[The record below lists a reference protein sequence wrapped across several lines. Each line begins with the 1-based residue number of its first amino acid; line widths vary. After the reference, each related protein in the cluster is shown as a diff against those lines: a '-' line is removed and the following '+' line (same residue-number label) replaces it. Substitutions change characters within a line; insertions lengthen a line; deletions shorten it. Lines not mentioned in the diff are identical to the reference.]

1 MRGDIVIFHSTMTK
15 TPEKSNSWDK
25 GFILAYTLGVQI
37 LCRKGMMMRIA
48 LGVVSGI

>member
-25 GFILAYTLGVQI
+25 GFILAYTLGY
-37 LCRKGMMMRIA
+37 RYYAGKA
-48 LGVVSGI
+48 